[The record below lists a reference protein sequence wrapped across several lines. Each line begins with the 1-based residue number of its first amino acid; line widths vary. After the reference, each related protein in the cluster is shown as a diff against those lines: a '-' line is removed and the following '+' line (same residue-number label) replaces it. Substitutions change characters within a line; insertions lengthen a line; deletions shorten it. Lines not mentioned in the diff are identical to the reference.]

1 MKKESREK
9 ENRKRKRQQE
19 TKKTAQP
26 GYQQQGHLQESRAL
40 RPVPAGQCGYPDFEK
55 CTAGGSPGRKRD
67 DRTVAKMKTISGRTK
82 SAK

>member
-9 ENRKRKRQQE
+9 ENRKRKRQQ
-19 TKKTAQP
+19 TQP